1 MENTNKIF
9 NCWLNS
15 PKIPQVIKEE
25 YKNKTQKEIDHIF
38 DENYRFKF
46 GTSGVRCIYEEGT
59 RYLNAITYTQ
69 LTLGFIKYL
78 ETKKNFNKIIVIG
91 RDNRFGSRENLKLVA
106 EIFSSFDYTV
116 YINEDYGMLSTPITS
131 FLINQLQAGAGIMIT
146 ASHNP
151 KNYNGFKV
159 YNANGAQPLVDDTN
173 LIESL
178 MPSYIEALD
187 FNFEFK
193 QDNIRFL
200 TKEQI
205 QGYFDAVKAQ
215 LINTDPNIKKPFKI
229 VFSGHHGT
237 TTKDMIPFLESLGYD
252 MVSVSEQNFED
263 PNFNDDPSSNPEEQ
277 CSFDLSVEYA
287 DNTNAEIMIASDPDG
302 DRMAIAVRHENYWK
316 FLTGNQTGVLIAHYL
331 LEHKK
336 FTKPTYIIS
345 TFISTRY
352 PELFAKNFDCDV
364 LYVDVGFKN
373 HGNLIAN
380 RKKTHDLV
388 VGFEE
393 AIGSLPSDI
402 NNDKDSYQT
411 ASILLEMINYY
422 YEQKLDLFTV
432 LKKEIFAK
440 YGNWYSKTAQF
451 VIDGDNWKQKA
462 LIILNNLRNF
472 EFKTVTQ
479 YTIHNIIF
487 HEQGSYLEW
496 KLDEYSTIKFRLSGT
511 EPKFKVYID
520 LYDFS
525 KDQKRDF
532 YQELKIKAE
541 DILDFL
547 KNYLGL

>member
-1 MENTNKIF
+1 
-9 NCWLNS
+9 
-15 PKIPQVIKEE
+15 
-25 YKNKTQKEIDHIF
+25 
-38 DENYRFKF
+38 
-46 GTSGVRCIYEEGT
+46 
-59 RYLNAITYTQ
+59 
-69 LTLGFIKYL
+69 LTLGFIEYL
-78 ETKKNFNKIIVIG
+78 ETKKNLNKIIVIG

-205 QGYFDAVKAQ
+205 QSYFDAVKAQ

-302 DRMAIAVRHENYWK
+302 DRMAIAVRHENY
-316 FLTGNQTGVLIAHYL
+316 
-331 LEHKK
+331 
-336 FTKPTYIIS
+336 
-345 TFISTRY
+345 
-352 PELFAKNFDCDV
+352 
-364 LYVDVGFKN
+364 
-373 HGNLIAN
+373 
-380 RKKTHDLV
+380 
-388 VGFEE
+388 
-393 AIGSLPSDI
+393 
-402 NNDKDSYQT
+402 
-411 ASILLEMINYY
+411 
-422 YEQKLDLFTV
+422 
-432 LKKEIFAK
+432 
-440 YGNWYSKTAQF
+440 
-451 VIDGDNWKQKA
+451 
-462 LIILNNLRNF
+462 
-472 EFKTVTQ
+472 
-479 YTIHNIIF
+479 
-487 HEQGSYLEW
+487 
-496 KLDEYSTIKFRLSGT
+496 
-511 EPKFKVYID
+511 
-520 LYDFS
+520 
-525 KDQKRDF
+525 
-532 YQELKIKAE
+532 
-541 DILDFL
+541 
-547 KNYLGL
+547 